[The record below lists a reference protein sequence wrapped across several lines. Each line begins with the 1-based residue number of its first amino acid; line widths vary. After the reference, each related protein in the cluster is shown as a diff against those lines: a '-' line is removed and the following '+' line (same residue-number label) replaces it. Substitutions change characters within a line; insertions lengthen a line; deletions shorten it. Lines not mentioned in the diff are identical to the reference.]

1 MIPANVYRHG
11 LAVVCA
17 TVLALL
23 LSVASIAAHAQEQAP
38 APFPQEQVE
47 SLEVSDQQLEQFVDA
62 VTSVE
67 QVQQE
72 YAAQIQ
78 DTQDAEQAQTLRQ
91 EAQEEMVSAV
101 EDSGLSVDEFNL
113 IAQQIQT
120 DPALVARLQNILRE

>member
-1 MIPANVYRHG
+1 MIHPYFYRND
-11 LAVVCA
+11 LAFVCA
-17 TVLALL
+17 TALALL
-23 LSVASIAAHAQEQAP
+23 LAVASIAAYAQEQEP

-67 QVQQE
+67 QVQQD

-78 DTQDAEQAQTLRQ
+78 ATEDAEQAQTLRQ
-91 EAQEEMVSAV
+91 EAQEEMVTAV
-101 EDSGLSVDEFNL
+101 EESGLSVDEFNL

>member
-1 MIPANVYRHG
+1 MIHPYF
-11 LAVVCA
+11 VCA
-17 TVLALL
+17 TALALL
-23 LSVASIAAHAQEQAP
+23 LAVASIAAYAQEQEP

-67 QVQQE
+67 QVQQD

-78 DTQDAEQAQTLRQ
+78 ATEDAEQAQTLRQ
-91 EAQEEMVSAV
+91 EAQEEMVTAV
-101 EDSGLSVDEFNL
+101 EESGLSVDEFNL